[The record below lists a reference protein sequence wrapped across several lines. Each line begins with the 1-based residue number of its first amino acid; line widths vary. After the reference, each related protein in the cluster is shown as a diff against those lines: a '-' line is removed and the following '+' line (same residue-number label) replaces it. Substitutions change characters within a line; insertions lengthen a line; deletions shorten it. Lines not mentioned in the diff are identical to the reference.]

1 MGGLSAAK
9 LWPTASRS
17 ALVVNKRV
25 MVVFIG
31 RSSWLS
37 RVTPSAVS
45 TGTYEVNSE
54 SGCNR
59 HKKFSIGLDR

>member
-1 MGGLSAAK
+1 MAGPLGGLSAAK
-9 LWPTASRS
+9 LWPTASSS

-37 RVTPSAVS
+37 RGDTVGGVYRYIR
-45 TGTYEVNSE
+45 GQ
-54 SGCNR
+54 
-59 HKKFSIGLDR
+59 L